1 MAIAIVA
8 HLSLPPQ
15 PSSSEHHQTKT
26 SHSYRHSSIKDPCW
40 PSSSRQLKAMRLPL
54 GISLVTLIACFFL
67 VTIQINRLPKP
78 SHAAQVA
85 YTRLQEIAR
94 SPHPYNSA
102 RNDEVRAYL
111 KKVIEHDCPSAL
123 DESDNSTLWVSPSS
137 NPDVKIST
145 FFEQNNL
152 VIVLP
157 SSQKNVDGAVLMSA
171 HYDSVSS
178 SNGATDDGMA
188 LTVLLSLIKSYCKH
202 KLPAD
207 LIFNINNAEE
217 DGLFGA
223 QAFLSHKRMKQVKS
237 FVNLEGAGAGGA
249 AMLFRTTGSEVAKA
263 YKGSKL
269 PRSSIAGN
277 DFFEKKLIKSETD
290 FVIYRERVP
299 GLDIAFYRPR
309 SLYHTQRD
317 ATRTTS
323 PYSIEHMLSAAE
335 HSMLNLAKQ
344 KPLQENKN
352 KKPFFFDFLGLFFY
366 SSSLNAL
373 LWLDLIILIVAPIL
387 LGAGFSI
394 RSYFGKV
401 KFVGMGRT
409 LAALLLQIALVAGL
423 SILMTF
429 FNPYIIHSSAT
440 LYSATILLGSFA
452 SNLFAT
458 RLFISRVRDQHDLSR
473 VMSWELCI
481 IWYVLLFVSTI
492 ASLVLKIGSTY
503 LVTVNFAAAFV
514 VALVSLFERSAY
526 IPPAETFDSVVAAR
540 RDSDAG
546 STESSPLLRR
556 DLLAPEVEEEIRQ
569 EKRRRDYRSAV
580 TWIVKFL
587 ILIPIPALI
596 TLWLLYAT
604 VLPGLDQTLP
614 DGSAGSTVYTIVALF
629 AVLTFFNLAP
639 FFLST
644 SLSSALPAL
653 LLLLLCASLTCIF
666 KSPFNVKAPLKVYYR
681 QFVDLDAMT
690 SHVVIEGLPK
700 YMDSAVAEL
709 ALAKEGLTCKRGSTR
724 GKRLNSCTFKAPV
737 DSRLAK
743 SGIETTWIPVS
754 HKRVTAT
761 KKKDKEEKKRVLQIH
776 SAHSKICDLQME
788 EAVPIA
794 SINGELLD
802 VRESHVRL
810 YRRDFET
817 PFEVEF
823 GKMKE
828 DNDEEDTEASVHI
841 KGRVMCF
848 WDDRRD
854 GRIASFDTVQREL
867 PEHVEV
873 TKRDTGLIW
882 YSRNITLTL

>member
-1 MAIAIVA
+1 
-8 HLSLPPQ
+8 
-15 PSSSEHHQTKT
+15 
-26 SHSYRHSSIKDPCW
+26 
-40 PSSSRQLKAMRLPL
+40 MRLPL
-54 GISLVTLIACFFL
+54 GVSLVTLIACFFV
-67 VTIQINRLPKP
+67 VTIQLTRLPKP

-111 KKVIEHDCPSAL
+111 LKSIMQDCPSAL
-123 DESDNSTLWVSPSS
+123 DESDNSTLWVSPAS

-145 FFEQNNL
+145 YFEQNNL

-157 SSQKNVDGAVLMSA
+157 SSQKNVQEAVLMSA

-188 LTVLLSLIKSYCKH
+188 LTVLLSLVKKYCEH

-207 LIFNINNAEE
+207 LVFNINNAEE

-223 QAFLSHKRMKQVKS
+223 QAFLSHKRMKFVKS

-249 AMLFRTTGSEVAKA
+249 AMLFRTTGAEVAKA

-277 DFFEKKLIKSETD
+277 DFFQRHLIKSETD
-290 FVIYRERVP
+290 FVIYAPFVP
-299 GLDIAFYRPR
+299 GLDIAFYAPR

-317 ATRTTS
+317 GTRTTS
-323 PYSIEHMLSAAE
+323 PWSIEHMLSAAE

-344 KPLQENKN
+344 QPLVDNKN
-352 KKPFFFDFLGLFFY
+352 KNPFFFDFLGLFFY

-373 LWLDLIILIVAPIL
+373 LWLDLAILIMAPIL

-409 LAALLLQIALVAGL
+409 FAALLLQIALVAGL
-423 SILMTF
+423 SLLITML
-429 FNPYIIHSSAT
+429 NPYIIHSSAT

-458 RLFISRVRDQHDLSR
+458 RLLISRVQDQHDLSR

-481 IWYVLLFVSTI
+481 IWYVLLFISTI
-492 ASLVLKIGSTY
+492 TSLALKIGSTY
-503 LVTVNFAAAFV
+503 LVTINFLAAFA

-526 IPPAETFDSVVAAR
+526 VPPQETFDSVVAAR

-569 EKRRRDYRSAV
+569 EKRRRDYRSAA

-587 ILIPIPALI
+587 ILVPIPALVC
-596 TLWLLYAT
+596 LWLLYAT
-604 VLPGLDQTLP
+604 ILPGLDQTLP
-614 DGSAGSTVYTIVALF
+614 DGSPGTTVYAIVALF
-629 AVLTFFNLAP
+629 SILTFFNLAP

-653 LLLLLCASLTCIF
+653 LLLLLCASLTCVF
-666 KSPFNVKAPLKVYYR
+666 KSPFSVKAPLKVYYR
-681 QFVDLDAMT
+681 QFVDLDAMS
-690 SHVVIEGLPK
+690 SHVAIEGLPG
-700 YMDSAVAEL
+700 YMDAAVSEL
-709 ALAKEGLTCKRGSTR
+709 ALAKKGLSCHRGSTR
-724 GKRLNSCTFKAPV
+724 GKRLNTCTFSAPV

-743 SGIETTWIPVS
+743 SGIETTWISVKDS
-754 HKRVTAT
+754 RHASLAVNR
-761 KKKDKEEKKRVLQIH
+761 KKEKDGKKTVLQIH

-788 EAVPIA
+788 EVMPIVA
-794 SINGELLD
+794 INGEPVD
-802 VRESHVRL
+802 ARDAHIRL
-810 YRRDFET
+810 YRRGFET
-817 PFEVEF
+817 PFEIEF
-823 GKMKE
+823 GKTTG
-828 DNDEEDTEASVHI
+828 DDDTDEGTESAHHI

-848 WDDRRD
+848 WDDRSD

-867 PEHVEV
+867 PEWVEV
-873 TKRDTGLIW
+873 SKRDTGLIW
-882 YSRNITLTL
+882 YSRNLTLTV